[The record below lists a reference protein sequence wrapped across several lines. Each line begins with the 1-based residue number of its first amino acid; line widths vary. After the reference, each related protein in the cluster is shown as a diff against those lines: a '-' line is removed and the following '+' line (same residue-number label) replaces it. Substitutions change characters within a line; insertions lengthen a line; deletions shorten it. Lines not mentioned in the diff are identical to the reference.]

1 MNVYFKCNSMQG
13 LVDCQILTNKD
24 GVTTNLNIRVPSPNC
39 NNLLIMRDSPMR
51 TGKNNVEQTF
61 DMS

>member
-1 MNVYFKCNSMQG
+1 MQG